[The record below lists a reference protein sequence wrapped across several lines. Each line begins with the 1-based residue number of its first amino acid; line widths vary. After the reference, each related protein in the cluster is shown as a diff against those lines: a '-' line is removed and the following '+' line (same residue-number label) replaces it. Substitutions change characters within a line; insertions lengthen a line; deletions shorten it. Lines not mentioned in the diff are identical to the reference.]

1 MGPDLL
7 TLLESSPDKAI
18 DHYLLKTER
27 SPLSPDSPILKDPA
41 VRLFTAT
48 LNNLALKDRPDN
60 PLQSVPTASHR
71 RTTHTA
77 AYPRILGA
85 LLARIDCLRVGGND
99 KSHVGRLLQ
108 RFPRIS
114 KSFGDAA
121 SPFASMYSIDGPK
134 LVEACKNDVDT
145 AQPVIGIEHL
155 TDMDLASNPPKND
168 NLKPVDNLGPSD
180 TSGKTPPAAQ
190 LSNAS
195 NVPPDHPQL
204 PTVAPNDT
212 AIIDS
217 IVGPLK
223 LAKRRISLLGN
234 ATNPE
239 NIKKTR
245 LEATLPRSVH
255 VDVMKYHSPFK
266 NARGLQDSSSNLP
279 EKEWRCDTCG
289 FKTADSSLSSDPSA
303 KSASIVD
310 GPVICSNCEE
320 PRRVSDDA
328 SAPTEDRACPECLDI
343 LPEGIPERHRR
354 YTTELLKAHL
364 REMHGDYA
372 LAIAW
377 RDQQMQR
384 TRDGS
389 TVWTCPSRHCPW
401 IKFHS
406 AKDFEAHIL
415 AEHRFANDRDI
426 PIKFLY
432 AIARN
437 EAASVHQTLLENIE
451 KRMYMAEDIANEDLL
466 REVGEF
472 DKLVAQH
479 WVNSTTNK
487 DNKGEHVNDAV
498 NAATQAAGGE
508 AESCTRRASA
518 SFELTAACTYHERV

>member
-60 PLQSVPTASHR
+60 PLQSVPPLTVAPRTPPPTPASSVHFWPALTASEWVE
-71 RTTHTA
+71 T
-77 AYPRILGA
+77 I
-85 LLARIDCLRVGGND
+85 
-99 KSHVGRLLQ
+99 S

-204 PTVAPNDT
+204 PTVAPNGLWIASPTAMLGLPLDT

-401 IKFHS
+401 M
-406 AKDFEAHIL
+406 
-415 AEHRFANDRDI
+415 DI

-479 WVNSTTNK
+479 CTTNK

-518 SFELTAACTYHERV
+518 SFELTAACTYHERVA